1 MFLFIVS
8 LSLITSTSTPFKYI
22 LCSYLSELGTEFSTQ
37 RVDLNTSYVLI
48 YPIFVRSSV
57 LTLFDLN
64 TSYVLI
70 YPMPKFVVM
79 PKFVDLNT
87 SYVLIYLKSTNG
99 KKIIKI
105 FKYILCSYLSNQKQ
119 APAGVLFYLNTS
131 YVLIYR
137 SHLFRFLSP
146 S

>member
-87 SYVLIYLKSTNG
+87 SYVLIYLHEWEENYQNL
-99 KKIIKI
+99 ID
-105 FKYILCSYLSNQKQ
+105 
-119 APAGVLFYLNTS
+119 LNTS
-131 YVLIYR
+131 YVLIYPYLMWR
-137 SHLFRFLSP
+137 TGSQDGI
-146 S
+146 